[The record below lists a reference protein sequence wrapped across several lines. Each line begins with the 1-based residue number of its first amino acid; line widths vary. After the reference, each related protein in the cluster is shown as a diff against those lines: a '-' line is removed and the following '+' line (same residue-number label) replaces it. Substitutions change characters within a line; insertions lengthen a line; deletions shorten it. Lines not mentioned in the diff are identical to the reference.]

1 MSLRTRGKKSGSEL
15 KLTKKI
21 EKLFKS
27 YREQLLHLGKL
38 YGVVEIKSYARS
50 AKRLTISQLEL
61 LLIKNHIK
69 LPINRSSDKAIAKQ
83 ELKQIT
89 ITNVYLSLFIVFFIG
104 CLILT
109 RPYIKKIVNEVKF
122 TYVAEEYKSK
132 KVTKSK
138 PKKSKSKAEKKSEI
152 EPEIFKEEHDNTVSL
167 NAETTE
173 NLFEDLGYDLKG
185 VRAGQKVKPIYL
197 TKLPKDLSS
206 LGDTNKKRELF
217 IKIILPLVLNE
228 NEKITKDRKKLFKIL
243 GKNFNTAGERVWLRR
258 RFKEYKIDDGDLSKL
273 KMRMDIIPVSIAI
286 AQAANESGWGTSRFA
301 LEGNALFGQWTWS
314 KKGISPKNKDPN
326 KSHKVLQFQVLKAS
340 VRAYK
345 NNLNTHNAYREF
357 REARA
362 KIRQEDKQIIGLELT
377 KYLKSYAAIGEKY
390 VVILDDIIEKNS
402 LTDFDKAN
410 LLPTNLTTGV
420 AL

>member
-1 MSLRTRGKKSGSEL
+1 M
-15 KLTKKI
+15 TKKI

-38 YGVVEIKSYARS
+38 YGIVEIKSYARS

-61 LLIKNHIK
+61 LLIKNRIK

-83 ELKQIT
+83 ELKQNT
-89 ITNVYLSLFIVFFIG
+89 ITNVYLSLFVIFFIG

-109 RPYIKKIVNEVKF
+109 RPYIKKVVNEVKF
-122 TYVAEEYKSK
+122 TYVAEEYKSV

-138 PKKSKSKAEKKSEI
+138 KSKKKTEKKSES
-152 EPEIFKEEHDNTVSL
+152 EVVKEEYENTVSL
-167 NAETTE
+167 NAETTA
-173 NLFEDLGYDLKG
+173 NLFEDLGYNLKG

-197 TKLPKDLSS
+197 TKLPKDLKT
-206 LGDTNKKRELF
+206 LGDTKKKRELF
-217 IKIILPLVLNE
+217 IKIILPLILNE
-228 NEKITKDRKKLFKIL
+228 NNKITEDRKKLFKIL
-243 GKNFNTAGERVWLRR
+243 RKDFNTAGERVWLKR
-258 RFKEYKIDDGDLSKL
+258 RFKEYKIEDGDLSKL
-273 KMRMDIIPVSIAI
+273 KIRMDIVPVSIAI

-314 KKGISPKNKDPN
+314 KKGISPKKADPN
-326 KSHKVLQFQVLKAS
+326 KNHKILQFQVLKAS

-362 KIRQEDKQIIGLELT
+362 KLRQENKQIIGLELT
-377 KYLKSYAAIGEKY
+377 KYLESYAAIGSKY

-402 LTDFDKAN
+402 LTDFDKAT
-410 LLPTNLTTGV
+410 LMPTNLTTGV

>member
-1 MSLRTRGKKSGSEL
+1 MS
-15 KLTKKI
+15 KKI

-27 YREQLLHLGKL
+27 YREQLLHLAKL
-38 YGVVEIKSYARS
+38 YGVVEIKSYAKS

-61 LLIKNHIK
+61 LLIKNNIK
-69 LPINRSSDKAIAKQ
+69 LPINRSSDRAIAKE
-83 ELKQIT
+83 ELRQNT
-89 ITNVYLSLFIVFFIG
+89 ITNAYLSVFIIFFIG

-109 RPYIKKIVNEVKF
+109 RPYIKKVVNEVKF
-122 TYVAEEYKSK
+122 TYVAEEYKT
-132 KVTKSK
+132 TKIIKS
-138 PKKSKSKAEKKSEI
+138 KKSKKKIEKKSELEVPKI
-152 EPEIFKEEHDNTVSL
+152 EKEQYDNTVSL
-167 NAETTE
+167 NAETTW
-173 NLFEDLGYDLKG
+173 NLFQDLNYDLKG

-197 TKLPKDLSS
+197 TKLPRDLKT

-217 IKIILPLVLNE
+217 IKIILPLILDE
-228 NEKITKDRKKLFKIL
+228 NQKITEDRKRLFKIL
-243 GKNFNTAGERVWLRR
+243 GKNFNSTGERVWLKR

-273 KMRMDIIPVSIAI
+273 KMRMDIIPVSLAL

-326 KSHKVLQFQVLKAS
+326 KSHKVLQFQILKAS

-345 NNLNTHNAYREF
+345 NNLNTHNAYQEF

-362 KIRQEDKQIIGLELT
+362 KLRQEDKPIIGLELS
-377 KYLKSYAAIGEKY
+377 KYIKNYAAIGEKY
-390 VVILDDIIEKNS
+390 VAIIDDIIERNS
-402 LTDFDKAN
+402 LTDFDKAT
-410 LLPTNLTTGV
+410 LLPTNLKKGV

>member
-1 MSLRTRGKKSGSEL
+1 MS
-15 KLTKKI
+15 KKI

-38 YGVVEIKSYARS
+38 YGVVEIKSYAKS

-61 LLIKNHIK
+61 LLIKNNIK
-69 LPINRSSDKAIAKQ
+69 LPINRSSDKAIAKH
-83 ELKQIT
+83 ELRENT
-89 ITNVYLSLFIVFFIG
+89 ITNAYLSVFIIFFIG

-109 RPYIKKIVNEVKF
+109 RPYIKKVVNEVKF
-122 TYVAEEYKSK
+122 TYVAEEYKTTKIIKSK
-132 KVTKSK
+132 K
-138 PKKSKSKAEKKSEI
+138 KKEKKSELDIPKI
-152 EPEIFKEEHDNTVSL
+152 EKKEYDNTVSL
-167 NAETTE
+167 NAETTS

-197 TKLPKDLSS
+197 TKLPKDLNS
-206 LGDTNKKRELF
+206 LGNTKKKRELF
-217 IKIILPLVLNE
+217 IKIILPLILDE
-228 NEKITKDRKKLFKIL
+228 NKKITEDRKKLFKIL
-243 GKNFNTAGERVWLRR
+243 NKNFNTAGERVWLKR

-273 KMRMDIIPVSIAI
+273 KMRMDIIPVSLAL

-326 KSHKVLQFQVLKAS
+326 KTHKVLQFQILKAS

-357 REARA
+357 REKRA
-362 KIRQEDKQIIGLELT
+362 QLRQENKIIIGLELS
-377 KYLKSYAAIGEKY
+377 KYIKSYAAIGEKY
-390 VVILDDIIEKNS
+390 VAIINDIIEKNS
-402 LTDFDKAN
+402 LTDFDKAT
-410 LLPTNLTTGV
+410 LLPTNLKKGV